1 MNKEEKKET
10 EEETKDKPAE
20 ETKKPEPPK
29 PPPPEKKPELPPI
42 NLTKTQMKL
51 YMSKMVDIEAMKRQN
66 DGIINSLGNEVKRNL
81 VETFAEELGIDLT
94 AKKYEFDR
102 ETLTFIDYNILR
114 ERARMQQGMP
124 QSLIPNRK
132 IR

>member
-1 MNKEEKKET
+1 MNKSEKDT
-10 EEETKDKPAE
+10 EETKDKPAE
-20 ETKKPEPPK
+20 EEKKHTG
-29 PPPPEKKPELPPI
+29 KKPELPPI
-42 NLTKTQMKL
+42 NLTKTQLKL
-51 YMSKMVDIEAMKRQN
+51 YTSKMVDIEAMKRQN
-66 DGIINSLGNEVKRNL
+66 EGIINSLGNEVKRNL

-124 QSLIPNRK
+124 TMRIPSGKPN
-132 IR
+132 

>member
-1 MNKEEKKET
+1 MNDKEKKET
-10 EEETKDKPAE
+10 EENKGEATDLKDKAKSPQS
-20 ETKKPEPPK
+20 
-29 PPPPEKKPELPPI
+29 EKKPELPPI

-51 YMSKMVDIEAMKRQN
+51 YTGKVVEIEAMKRQN
-66 DGIINSLGNEVKRNL
+66 EGIINSLGNEVKRNL

-94 AKKYEFDR
+94 TKKYEFDR

-124 QSLIPNRK
+124 TMRIPNRK
-132 IR
+132 PN

>member
-1 MNKEEKKET
+1 MEDKEKKET
-10 EEETKDKPAE
+10 EEKDKPSE
-20 ETKKPEPPK
+20 ETKPESPNPSEK
-29 PPPPEKKPELPPI
+29 KKPEIPPI

-51 YMSKMVDIEAMKRQN
+51 YTSKMVEIEAMKRQN

-94 AKKYEFDR
+94 AKKYEFDNQ
-102 ETLTFIDYNILR
+102 TLTFIDYNILR

-124 QSLIPNRK
+124 TMRIPSGKLN
-132 IR
+132 